1 MGRHQYPFEVHGFNK
16 MVEDG
21 LDVKDI
27 EVKDLLLFIL
37 AELKIINEHLASVTD
52 EEIDADDNLEV

>member
-1 MGRHQYPFEVHGFNK
+1 MGRHQYPFELYGFNK

-27 EVKDLLLFIL
+27 EVKDLLLMIL
-37 AELKIINEHLASVTD
+37 MEMKVLNEHLASITD
-52 EEIDADDNLEV
+52 EEIGRR

>member
-1 MGRHQYPFEVHGFNK
+1 MPRYQYPFELWGFNK

-27 EVKDLLLFIL
+27 EVKDLLLMIL
-37 AELKIINEHLASVTD
+37 MEMRVLNTHIGVLTD
-52 EEIDADDNLEV
+52 EEINIDEEVEV

>member
-1 MGRHQYPFEVHGFNK
+1 MPRHQYPFELWGFNK

-27 EVKDLLLFIL
+27 EVKDLLLMIL
-37 AELKIINEHLASVTD
+37 VEMRALNTYMSILTD
-52 EEIDADDNLEV
+52 EELESIEVNL